1 LVETYDSNMNLPP
14 GMIYASRESHAQ
26 QWPPGMTSVS
36 KSQISNHIQQVLLK
50 INSWTA
56 QKKTDSDSNTG
67 NGSEE
72 PTQRPSATQFP
83 PGGSASAK
91 IPTVE
96 VKYRVEVVKLQP
108 HFSLPPGIE
117 LIAGVSVMP
126 KPLWLH
132 TSSWVE
138 LVYLDPKRGSED
150 EYLES
155 MARVGIRRVRLR
167 PEYTVLNGPLSTASA
182 VNETNSAAF
191 YGSHRMLLPVNCIT
205 VLLPTSFTVHSWRSY
220 LPGVKSVNTPA
231 EVYLPQAHFLIE
243 KYDSINILFFFVKL
257 LFQTEK

>member
-1 LVETYDSNMNLPP
+1 
-14 GMIYASRESHAQ
+14 
-26 QWPPGMTSVS
+26 
-36 KSQISNHIQQVLLK
+36 
-50 INSWTA
+50 
-56 QKKTDSDSNTG
+56 
-67 NGSEE
+67 
-72 PTQRPSATQFP
+72 
-83 PGGSASAK
+83 
-91 IPTVE
+91 VE

-138 LVYLDPKRGSED
+138 LVYLDPKRYRKIIFSALQQIMRNNYENRGSED